1 MEVFAPLMMLG
12 ARVREVGDLD
22 EGALWVPQRRLL
34 LIDANL
40 SAARRAEVAD
50 LFLADVFADTSTTE
64 NA

>member
-1 MEVFAPLMMLG
+1 MEAFAHLMMLG

-22 EGALWVPQRRLL
+22 EQVLWLPRRRLL
-34 LIDANL
+34 IIDANL

-50 LFLADVFADTSTTE
+50 LFLADVCAGTSTTE